1 AGLAGGLVG
10 DGTGD
15 AVAGAQS
22 GKNAVENN
30 YLSDAQLIQ
39 KDKELAECGTLVCK
53 AGTQAKWTAID
64 AGQDGSFAAGMVAGV
79 PASLYETVEGIV
91 KMGLSPVDTWNSI
104 SALFDGDG
112 VLSNV
117 GGAVKQSYIDRIDKL
132 TTEYQK
138 AGASGSFNAGVEGGK
153 LLTDIASLAAG
164 GAGLAKGGVVLTEKV
179 AAKVAGK
186 AESAAMNAGK
196 LSAEKEA
203 LERIGQNAK
212 NSSDLS
218 GKPSGA
224 ILQQQAV
231 KKIDD
236 LATQFNNPAVHPKDF
251 QLNINGKTMVADP
264 QLSLGAPVFKGA
276 NDADVMTYFKQ
287 LSGSENMPSAKVVPG
302 KGTVYS
308 IKVTEGPSAGST
320 LTLRDFSTSA
330 QQTGAKWT
338 IDLMTPS
345 INGGRRVEIKFK

>member
-1 AGLAGGLVG
+1 MKDQVRETLGN
-10 DGTGD
+10 GTLSAIANSIIGAAADSGD
-15 AVAGAQS
+15 AVLGAADYGADAAMALTACAVGDPYCNKALSDLS
-22 GKNAVENN
+22 GKNQAAADTLKALMSSDTWSAVADTVKQASEGN
-30 YLSDAQLIQ
+30 QLAL
-39 KDKELAECGTLVCK
+39 EATGGMLA
-53 AGTQAKWTAID
+53 
-64 AGQDGSFAAGMVAGV
+64 
-79 PASLYETVEGIV
+79 GIMLPG
-91 KMGLSPVDTWNSI
+91 KKLPDSIVDT
-104 SALFDGDG
+104 
-112 VLSNV
+112 
-117 GGAVKQSYIDRIDKL
+117 
-132 TTEYQK
+132 
-138 AGASGSFNAGVEGGK
+138 
-153 LLTDIASLAAG
+153 
-164 GAGLAKGGVVLTEKV
+164 
-179 AAKVAGK
+179 
-186 AESAAMNAGK
+186 GK

-218 GKPSGA
+218 VKPSGA
-224 ILQQQAV
+224 VLQQQSV

-276 NDADVMTYFKQ
+276 TDADVMTYFKQ
-287 LSGSENMPSAKVVPG
+287 LAGSENMPSAKVIPG

-308 IKVTEGPSAGST
+308 VKVTEGPSAGSI

-345 INGGRRVEIKFK
+345 INGGRRVEVKFK